1 MLTKHLASL
10 FERDIR
16 KLKTEISSYSDETK
30 LWITSAQIS
39 NSGGNLCLHLLGN
52 LQYFIGSVLGKSG
65 YIRNRPE
72 EFSQKNILVKDMI
85 NTIDHTCLIVLNTL
99 NGLTKE
105 LLEKDYPE
113 KVFADTMTTEYFLL
127 HLFGHLNYH
136 LCQINYHRRLLDDY
150 ETAPGG

>member
-127 HLFGHLNYH
+127 H
-136 LCQINYHRRLLDDY
+136 IKK
-150 ETAPGG
+150 T